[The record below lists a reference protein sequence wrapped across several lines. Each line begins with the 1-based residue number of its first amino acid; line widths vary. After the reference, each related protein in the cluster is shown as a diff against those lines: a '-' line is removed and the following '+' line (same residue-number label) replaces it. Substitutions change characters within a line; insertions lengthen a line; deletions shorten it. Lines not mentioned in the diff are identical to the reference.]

1 MMGDK
6 MPASK
11 PVPEA
16 TFVPPI
22 PQGGIAGKIDEL
34 EARIANLELLTDTIN
49 NLSKAVFGGAHI
61 P

>member
-1 MMGDK
+1 

-49 NLSKAVFGGAHI
+49 NLRKAVFGGAHI